1 MLVQRMASPT
11 PSTRGLISVVIPT
24 LNEQF
29 GIEKTISS
37 IPRSQ
42 LRNEL
47 GYELEILVVDG
58 NSTDSTAQVALKM
71 GARVIVEKL
80 RGYGR
85 AYKTGFAASKG
96 DIIVT
101 IDADDTYPARQI
113 PEFIRQLIHQD
124 LDFITINRFARME
137 RNSMDIIRRTGN
149 RLLAFILRLLYS
161 INLNDSQ
168 SGMWIMKAKFLSQI
182 NIYSD
187 DMSMSEEI
195 KIIAFKFFNSKEM
208 DGTYFART
216 GSTKL
221 DIIKHGWLNLR
232 YLFQYKKMIKS
243 ALKSKKF
250 VVKREMY
257 LHHTSHRNDH

>member
-1 MLVQRMASPT
+1 MASPT
-11 PSTRGLISVVIPT
+11 LSTKGLISVVIPT

-29 GIEKTISS
+29 GIKKTISS

-42 LRNEL
+42 IRDEL

-58 NSTDSTAQVALKM
+58 NSSDSTAQVASKI
-71 GARVIVEKL
+71 GARVIIEKR

-96 DIIVT
+96 EIIVT
-101 IDADDTYPARQI
+101 IDADDTYPASQI
-113 PEFIRQLIHQD
+113 PQYIRQLVQQD
-124 LDFITINRFARME
+124 LDFITINRFAKME
-137 RNSMDIIRRTGN
+137 RNSMDFTRRSGN
-149 RLLAFILRLLYS
+149 RLLALVLRLLYS
-161 INLNDSQ
+161 INLKDSQ
-168 SGMWIMKAKFLSQI
+168 SGMWIMKSRFLSQI

-187 DMSMSEEI
+187 EMSMSEEI

-221 DIIKHGWLNLR
+221 DIIEDGWQNLK
-232 YLFQYKKMIKS
+232 YLFQYRKKIKS
-243 ALKSKKF
+243 ALKSAKH
-250 VVKREMY
+250 REEQGMY
-257 LHHTSHRNDH
+257 LHPTSARKDS